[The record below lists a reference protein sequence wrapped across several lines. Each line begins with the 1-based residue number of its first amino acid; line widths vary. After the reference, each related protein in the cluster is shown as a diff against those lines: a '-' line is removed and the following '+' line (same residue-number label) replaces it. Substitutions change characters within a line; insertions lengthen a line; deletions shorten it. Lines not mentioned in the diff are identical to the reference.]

1 VEELKIMGIPVK
13 EDAEL
18 KRLKQ
23 AISDHDQANRYNGRL
38 VAELLMH
45 MGLIHKTPESMQ
57 RWGR

>member
-1 VEELKIMGIPVK
+1 MGIPVK

-23 AISDHDQANRYNGRL
+23 AISDHDQVHPYNGRL

-45 MGLIHKTPESMQ
+45 MGLIHKTPESMR